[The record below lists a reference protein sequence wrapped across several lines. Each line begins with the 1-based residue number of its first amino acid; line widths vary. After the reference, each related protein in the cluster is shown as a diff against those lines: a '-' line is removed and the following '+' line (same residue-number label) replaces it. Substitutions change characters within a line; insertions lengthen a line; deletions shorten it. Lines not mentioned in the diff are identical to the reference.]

1 MAKTA
6 EQILEVSK
14 ELGLDKMYKEF
25 FSKQGKSKFAG
36 NCEVFSKGKDQNE
49 AAKNLCNKMVFLL
62 EKIGD
67 EKKKEDRDNYC
78 GYLRYWLYDEIGEIH
93 KDHSTNIDKVS
104 FFKELIKAGN
114 NLYNK
119 SGTLKCSL
127 PNEWGVNLKELKNRK
142 LMYIYIK
149 NYDYI
154 KSNISSKIKDKC
166 DKYSI
171 YRNNIT
177 SSYGKYYDVSCGRN
191 ASWFSS
197 LPHYF
202 SCINKHDPK
211 VLLPTVEQC
220 KGKETR
226 GSGGFSWGAFFG
238 SSGSGSVQSDKN
250 RGAGVGG
257 PSKVAGPG
265 SSTDLRQSA
274 DSSRSTHT
282 QTLTRQQNSPRGGV
296 LQSPSGKE
304 QPRVDSTVAQQQ
316 NVRVASAQPIGVTHS
331 VGEVPLTGFEA
342 TNGDLPLEHAA
353 LIGMVPDSS
362 SFLDKTFDILKSEY
376 FRHSIVGAS
385 IIGALAFL
393 FFYFKSTPIISGS
406 NKRGKRRKRTEN
418 NYYEEYEEEFSRYG
432 SEPSVAYSEM
442 TDAYLSYQPR
452 RDSYY

>member
-1 MAKTA
+1 
-6 EQILEVSK
+6 
-14 ELGLDKMYKEF
+14 MYTQF
-25 FSKQGKSKFAG
+25 FSKRGTSKFAG

-211 VLLPTVEQC
+211 ILLPTVEQC

-226 GSGGFSWGAFFG
+226 GSGGFSWGSFFG

-250 RGAGVGG
+250 RGAG
-257 PSKVAGPG
+257 
-265 SSTDLRQSA
+265 SSTDLRQTA
-274 DSSRSTHT
+274 VSSRSAQT
-282 QTLTRQQNSPRGGV
+282 QDLTRQQNSLRGGV

-304 QPRVDSTVAQQQ
+304 QPRVDSTGAQQQ

-331 VGEVPLTGFEA
+331 VGEVPLIGFEA

-353 LIGMVPDSS
+353 LIGMVPNSS

-393 FFYFKSTPIISGS
+393 FFYFKV
-406 NKRGKRRKRTEN
+406 RK
-418 NYYEEYEEEFSRYG
+418 S
-432 SEPSVAYSEM
+432 SI
-442 TDAYLSYQPR
+442 
-452 RDSYY
+452 

>member
-1 MAKTA
+1 MANTA
-6 EQILEVSK
+6 EQILEEASK
-14 ELGLDKMYKEF
+14 ELGLDKMYTQF
-25 FSKQGKSKFAG
+25 FSKRGTSKFAG
-36 NCEVFSKGKDQNE
+36 HCEVFSKGIDQN
-49 AAKNLCNKMVFLL
+49 ADAKNLCNKMVFLL

-114 NLYNK
+114 KLYNN
-119 SGTLKCSL
+119 SATLKCSL
-127 PNEWGVNLKELKNRK
+127 PNERGVNLKELKNRK

-154 KSNISSKIKDKC
+154 KNNISSKIKDKC

-171 YRNNIT
+171 YRNNIS

-197 LPHYF
+197 LPDYF
-202 SCINKHDPK
+202 SCIDKHDPK
-211 VLLPTVEQC
+211 KLLPTVEQC

-226 GSGGFSWGAFFG
+226 GSGGFSWGSFFG

-250 RGAGVGG
+250 RGAG
-257 PSKVAGPG
+257 
-265 SSTDLRQSA
+265 SSTDLRQTA
-274 DSSRSTHT
+274 VSSRSAQT
-282 QTLTRQQNSPRGGV
+282 QDLTRQQNSLRGGV

-304 QPRVDSTVAQQQ
+304 QPRVDSTGAQQQ
-316 NVRVASAQPIGVTHS
+316 NVKVASAQPIGVTHS
-331 VGEVPLTGFEA
+331 VGEVPLIGFEA
-342 TNGDLPLEHAA
+342 TNGGIPLERAA

-393 FFYFKSTPIISGS
+393 FFYFKSTPIISRS
-406 NKRGKRRKRTEN
+406 NKRGKKRKKN
-418 NYYEEYEEEFSRYG
+418 GKSYYEEYEEEFSRYE